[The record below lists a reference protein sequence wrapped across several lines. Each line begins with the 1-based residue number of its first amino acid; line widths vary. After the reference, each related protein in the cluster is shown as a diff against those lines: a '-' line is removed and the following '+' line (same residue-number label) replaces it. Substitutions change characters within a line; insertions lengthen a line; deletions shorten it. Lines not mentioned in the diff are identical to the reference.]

1 MLASNNDQAMKKLL
15 LLALLVGTTSQL
27 SWSAQKPLEI
37 TCDYYTHKI
46 EMYEND
52 SLYDVVTY
60 HGNKQ
65 EGDSTSSQ
73 DYWIDLANRKAHSSN
88 FHQLDNV
95 IQKGETLILNGEEKL
110 VNSTSGKTMVVTVE
124 IKLNLKTMTGEESQV
139 DDGSWLNSDMD
150 TSRTHYYSLDG
161 ECRYEYNGLN
171 FRKLSE

>member
-1 MLASNNDQAMKKLL
+1 MNKLI
-15 LLALLVGTTSQL
+15 LLAVIFGSTSQVAL
-27 SWSAQKPLEI
+27 SAQKPLEI

-46 EMYEND
+46 EMYENE

-60 HGNKQ
+60 HGNTEKR
-65 EGDSTSSQ
+65 DWKSSQ

-95 IQKGETLILNGEEKL
+95 IQKGDTLILSGEKKL
-110 VNSTSGKTMVVTVE
+110 VSSIGKTMVVAVE

-139 DDGSWLNSDMD
+139 DDGSWLDSDMD

-171 FRKLSE
+171 LRKLSE

>member
-15 LLALLVGTTSQL
+15 LLALLIGTTSQL

-60 HGNKQ
+60 HGNKE

-95 IQKGETLILNGEEKL
+95 IQKGDTLILSGEKKL
-110 VNSTSGKTMVVTVE
+110 VSSIGKTMVVAVE

-139 DDGSWLNSDMD
+139 DDGSWLDSDMEK
-150 TSRTHYYSLDG
+150 SRTHYNWLDG

-171 FRKLSE
+171 FRKLPE

>member
-1 MLASNNDQAMKKLL
+1 MNKLI
-15 LLALLVGTTSQL
+15 LLALILGSTSQFA
-27 SWSAQKPLEI
+27 WSSQKPLEI

-60 HGNKQ
+60 LGNKE
-65 EGDSTSSQ
+65 EGDSMSSQ

-95 IQKGETLILNGEEKL
+95 IQKGETLTLGGEKKL
-110 VNSTSGKTMVVTVE
+110 VNSTSGKEVVIAVE
-124 IKLNLKTMTGEESQV
+124 IKLNLKTMTGEQSQV
-139 DDGSWLNSDMD
+139 DDGSWLDSDMEK
-150 TSRTHYYSLDG
+150 TRTHYYSLDG

-171 FRKLSE
+171 FRKSSD